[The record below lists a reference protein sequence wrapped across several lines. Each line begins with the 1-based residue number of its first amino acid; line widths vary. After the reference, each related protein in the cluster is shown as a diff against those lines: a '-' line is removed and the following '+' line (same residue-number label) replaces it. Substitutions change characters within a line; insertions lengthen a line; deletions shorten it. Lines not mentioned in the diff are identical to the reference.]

1 MADPII
7 KKVIIK
13 KEDLPAFNGLTGEY
27 SVRYRIASED
37 KNRYSHWSPYYS
49 AAVQMFPTVQ
59 CSVVVTD
66 KVVNMVWQQPSGLA
80 VKQYDIYF
88 KTGTGPTAVWQYMA
102 TTTTT
107 QFSTLIANTVST
119 LTVAVQI
126 PTYPKAYSSTAAIF
140 TSAPLAV

>member
-1 MADPII
+1 VAEPII

-13 KEDLPAFNGLTGEY
+13 KEDLPAFNGATGEY
-27 SVRYRIASED
+27 SVRYRIVSED

-49 AAVQMFPTVQ
+49 VAVPMFPAVQ
-59 CSVVVTD
+59 CSVVVTN
-66 KVVNMVWQQPSGLA
+66 KVVNMVWQQPTGLA

-107 QFSTLIANTVST
+107 QFSTLIADTVST

-126 PTYPKAYSSTAAIF
+126 PAYPKAYSSSAAIF